1 MKKLFMLSAAL
12 ILALTLCIGIFA
24 AEKTVYI
31 ASSGDDAKDGSSYKD
46 AIKTIGRAY
55 EIIGTNDGKIVVCN
69 YLSVGSDYVFPEHSG
84 NITITASDGKMYFP
98 LGTIAFS
105 KSINISGDTT
115 FERIKLSTSGI
126 GYFAGGGNDLTLG
139 NGIETI
145 GSIDLIGGYYV
156 QGTDAADANITDD
169 YTITVKSGS
178 YTHFR
183 GGNRR
188 ATGSA
193 AFGTI
198 SGNCTINISGGE
210 FTARDG
216 ETNLCAA
223 TGMNHHTGSV
233 TVNVSGGEIYGSL
246 FAVGRAGTNNVGVT
260 PVVSGNVTVNVSGGI
275 IGGRSISEVQDP
287 TTSFTGKYSLNLTG
301 GNYPRIESVKG
312 SDTATL
318 TMSESVKNIGTSVV
332 DAQYTNP
339 LRPGPDPW
347 VIQHD
352 GMYYV
357 VISGDGVI
365 YCYAAPSLEAI
376 RYSETYVLWRAP
388 KNITEENKM
397 YSKEIWSPELHYVSA
412 EEFGDEHEGWWLYF
426 SADDGSNPNHRLYCV
441 KALTDDPLGA
451 YGHPVTKEEGIP
463 QKMTVDGDR
472 EWAIG
477 QSLIRINGSTYLT
490 WTSETDRGV
499 VKIHK
504 QDIRIAKLEN
514 PYTIIGEG
522 VKICVPEYDW
532 EKQGAAY
539 NETTGNCTPET
550 VEGATAVYGDNGEI
564 IIIYSA
570 SNYTSS
576 HYCLATLTL
585 KEGADPLNKD
595 SWVKSPQPIF
605 SYQNGVFGPGH
616 AAYTTDAEGNRFMIY
631 HAYLSWRKVSRHI
644 FIQPY
649 TVDGTTV
656 TMNGGPY
663 ATDTVMTFKTIRPSV
678 TAAVQGFGK

>member
-1 MKKLFMLSAAL
+1 MKKLFMLL
-12 ILALTLCIGIFA
+12 IASVLALTFCVCAFA

-46 AIKTIGRAY
+46 AVKTVKRAY
-55 EIIGTNDGKIVVCN
+55 ELFGEEDGKLVVCN
-69 YLSVGSDYVFPEHSG
+69 YLSVGADFVFPKHSG
-84 NITITASDGKMYFP
+84 HVTITASDGKMRFP
-98 LGTIAFS
+98 LGAIAFS
-105 KSINISGDTT
+105 KSLNLSGDTT
-115 FERIKLSTSGI
+115 FERIKLSASGI
-126 GYFAGGGNDLTLG
+126 GYFAAGGNDLTLG
-139 NGIETI
+139 AGIETA

-156 QGTDAADANITDD
+156 QGTDVAAASIAND

-193 AFGTI
+193 AFGDI
-198 SGNCTINISGGE
+198 SGNCTINISGGA
-210 FTARDG
+210 FTTCDG
-216 ETNLCAA
+216 GTNLCAA
-223 TGMNHHTGSV
+223 SGMNSQSGNV
-233 TVNVSGGEIYGSL
+233 TVNLIGGEIYGSL
-246 FAVGRAGTNNVGVT
+246 YAVGRAGTNSAGATPAVT
-260 PVVSGNVTVNVSGGI
+260 GNITINISGGTVGGASI
-275 IGGRSISEVQDP
+275 AETQDTSIG
-287 TTSFTGKYSLNLTG
+287 FTGKYTLNLTG

-332 DAQYTNP
+332 AAEFTNP
-339 LRPGPDPW
+339 RRPGPDPW
-347 VIQHD
+347 VIYHD

-357 VISGDGVI
+357 VISGDGEI
-365 YCYAAPSLEAI
+365 YAYAAPSLEAI
-376 RYSETYVLWRAP
+376 RYSPTYTLWTAP

-412 EEFGDEHEGWWLYF
+412 DEFGAEHEGWWLYF

-441 KALTDDPLGA
+441 KALTDNPLGA
-451 YGHPVTKEEGIP
+451 YGHPVTKEVGIP

-472 EWAIG
+472 EWSIG
-477 QSLIRINGSTYLT
+477 QSLIRINGATYLT
-490 WTSETDRGV
+490 WTSETQRGEV
-499 VKIHK
+499 QIHK

-514 PYTIIGEG
+514 PYTVIGEG

-532 EKQGAAY
+532 EKKGAAY
-539 NETTGNCTPET
+539 NPTTGNCTPET

-595 SWVKSPQPIF
+595 SWVKSEKPIF

-616 AAYTTDAEGNRFMIY
+616 AAYTTDAEGNRFMVY

-649 TVDGTTV
+649 TLDGAKV

-663 ATDTVMTFKTIRPSV
+663 STDTVMTFKTVRPSV